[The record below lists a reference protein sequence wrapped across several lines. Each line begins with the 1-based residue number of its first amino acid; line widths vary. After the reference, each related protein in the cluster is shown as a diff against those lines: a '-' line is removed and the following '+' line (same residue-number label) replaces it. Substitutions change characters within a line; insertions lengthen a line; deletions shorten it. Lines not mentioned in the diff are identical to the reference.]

1 MVNKLLIGIKKM
13 NKLKEFYLFDSL
25 SEKDLLL
32 LQSISFEKK
41 FSKDELIFYKGD
53 ESKYLLLLLKGCVK
67 IYRHDFKDNE
77 ISIHNI
83 NAVSFIAELA
93 NYEKIPYP
101 ANCRSEMDSTICFID
116 YEKFEKYFLQKNEV
130 LLVFIKSLSKKIKA
144 LELFINTNMIEDV
157 DAKIA
162 KFIYENKENI
172 NNIKQIK
179 IAELLNIRQET
190 LSRKLAKLKKDE
202 ILENKKGKI
211 IIKNEEALKGIFQ

>member
-1 MVNKLLIGIKKM
+1 MS
-13 NKLKEFYLFDSL
+13 KLKSFYMFSGLNN
-25 SEKDLLL
+25 EDLNYLE
-32 LQSISFEKK
+32 QISFEKK
-41 FSKDELIFYKGD
+41 FTKDELIFYKGD
-53 ESKYLLLLLKGCVK
+53 DSKYLLFLASGCVK

-77 ISIHNI
+77 VSIHNI
-83 NAVSFIAELA
+83 NASSFIAELA

-101 ANCRSEMDSTICFID
+101 ANCRSEMDSIIYFID

-144 LELFINTNMIEDV
+144 LELFISTNMIEDI

-162 KFIYENKENI
+162 KFIFENKNNI

-179 IAELLNIRQET
+179 IAQLLNIRQET

-202 ILENKKGKI
+202 VLEDIKGKI
-211 IIKNEEALKGIFQ
+211 IVKDEKALKEFF